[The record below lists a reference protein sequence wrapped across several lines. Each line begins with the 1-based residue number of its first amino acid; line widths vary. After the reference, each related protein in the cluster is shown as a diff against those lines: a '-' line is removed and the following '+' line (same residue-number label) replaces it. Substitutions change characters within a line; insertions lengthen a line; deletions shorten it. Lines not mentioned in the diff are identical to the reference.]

1 MTIDAD
7 ILIYIALVDFLAYL
21 LILMLTMEERK

>member
-7 ILIYIALVDFLAYL
+7 ILIYVLLVDFLAYL

>member
-1 MTIDAD
+1 LTIDAD
-7 ILIYIALVDFLAYL
+7 ILIYIALMDFLAYL

>member
-7 ILIYIALVDFLAYL
+7 ILIYIVLVDFLAYL

>member
-7 ILIYIALVDFLAYL
+7 ILIYIALMDFLAYL